1 MSYLIVWSPIAID
14 NLEAIF
20 AYIAQDSPDAAR
32 RVAAELEILADSLS
46 EMPSRGRRVGVD
58 IRELVAGNYLLR
70 YRIEDQAVVI
80 VRLKHA
86 AQRG

>member
-14 NLEAIF
+14 NLEGVF
-20 AYIAQDSPDAAR
+20 AYIAQDSPNAAR
-32 RVAAELEILADSLS
+32 RVAAELLMLADSLS
-46 EMPSRGRRVGVD
+46 EMPGRGRRVGVEV
-58 IRELVAGNYLLR
+58 RELVAGNYRLR